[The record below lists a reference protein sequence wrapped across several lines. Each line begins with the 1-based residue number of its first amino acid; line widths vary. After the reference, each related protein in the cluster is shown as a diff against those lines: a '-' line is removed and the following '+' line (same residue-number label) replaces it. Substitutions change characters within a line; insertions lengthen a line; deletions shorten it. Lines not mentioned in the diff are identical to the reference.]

1 MAYTFDW
8 GVLLVYRH
16 LLWQGLL
23 LTVQIS
29 ALSMVLSLVLGGVL
43 GLGRRAE
50 VMPVRWLCGA
60 YIEFFRNIPLIVQL
74 FFWYFAVGLEAFPA
88 AVIGL
93 TVYTSAYIAEVI
105 RSGLQSI
112 PRTQIEAARSFG
124 MTPFQALRHVVL
136 PQALMRVIPPLGVE
150 FINVIKNSSI
160 AMTIS
165 VTELTFQTQ
174 QIGSLT
180 FRGFEAATAITI
192 LCAARAR
199 RRCCSWPRSS
209 GWCGWTCGWAEGHGS
224 PASSSRTCPTCSPG
238 CSSR

>member
-50 VMPVRWLCGA
+50 VMPLRWLCGA

-74 FFWYFAVGLEAFPA
+74 FFWYFAVGLVAFPA

-174 QIGSLT
+174 QIESLT

-192 LCAARAR
+192 LYVLL
-199 RRCCSWPRSS
+199 
-209 GWCGWTCGWAEGHGS
+209 
-224 PASSSRTCPTCSPG
+224 ASSIVLLMAAIERLVRLDLRVG
-238 CSSR
+238 

>member
-8 GVLLVYRH
+8 SVLLVYRH
-16 LLWQGLL
+16 LLWRGLL
-23 LTVQIS
+23 LTVEIS
-29 ALSMVLSLVLGGVL
+29 ALSMVLSLVLGG
-43 GLGRRAE
+43 GIGIGRRAE
-50 VMPVRWLCGA
+50 AVPLRWLCGA

-74 FFWYFAVGLEAFPA
+74 FFWYFAVGLESFPA

-93 TVYTSAYIAEVI
+93 TVYTSAYIAEVM
-105 RSGLQSI
+105 RSGLRSI

-124 MTPFQALRHVVL
+124 MTPYQTIRHVVL

-174 QIGSLT
+174 QIESLT

-192 LCAARAR
+192 LYVLLALSIVLLMAAIERAVR
-199 RRCCSWPRSS
+199 LDVRVS
-209 GWCGWTCGWAEGHGS
+209 
-224 PASSSRTCPTCSPG
+224 
-238 CSSR
+238 

>member
-8 GVLLVYRH
+8 SVLLVYRH
-16 LLWQGLL
+16 LLWRGLL
-23 LTVQIS
+23 LTVEIS
-29 ALSMVLSLVLGGVL
+29 ALSLVLSLVLGGVI
-43 GLGRRAE
+43 GIGRRAE
-50 VMPVRWLCGA
+50 AASLRWLCGA

-74 FFWYFAVGLEAFPA
+74 FFWYFAVGLESFPA

-93 TVYTSAYIAEVI
+93 TVYTSAYIAEVM

-124 MTPFQALRHVVL
+124 MTRYQTIRYVVL

-174 QIGSLT
+174 QIESLT

-192 LCAARAR
+192 LYVLLALSIVLLLAAIERAVR
-199 RRCCSWPRSS
+199 LDVRV
-209 GWCGWTCGWAEGHGS
+209 G
-224 PASSSRTCPTCSPG
+224 
-238 CSSR
+238 

>member
-1 MAYTFDW
+1 MP
-8 GVLLVYRH
+8 
-16 LLWQGLL
+16 LL
-23 LTVQIS
+23 L
-29 ALSMVLSLVLGGVL
+29 
-43 GLGRRAE
+43 
-50 VMPVRWLCGA
+50 
-60 YIEFFRNIPLIVQL
+60 QL

-124 MTPFQALRHVVL
+124 MTPYQVIRHVVL

-165 VTELTFQTQ
+165 ITELTFQTQ
-174 QIGSLT
+174 QIESLT

-192 LCAARAR
+192 LYVLLALAIVAAMATIERLVR
-199 RRCCSWPRSS
+199 LDLRL
-209 GWCGWTCGWAEGHGS
+209 G
-224 PASSSRTCPTCSPG
+224 
-238 CSSR
+238 

>member
-1 MAYTFDW
+1 MAYKFDW

-43 GLGRRAE
+43 GIGRRAE
-50 VMPVRWLCGA
+50 AVSIRWLCGA

-112 PRTQIEAARSFG
+112 PRTQIEAARAFG
-124 MTPFQALRHVVL
+124 MTPFQAIRHVVL

-174 QIGSLT
+174 QIESLT

-192 LCAARAR
+192 LYVLL
-199 RRCCSWPRSS
+199 
-209 GWCGWTCGWAEGHGS
+209 
-224 PASSSRTCPTCSPG
+224 ASSIVVLLAAIERLVRLDLRVG
-238 CSSR
+238 

>member
-1 MAYTFDW
+1 MAYKFDW

-16 LLWQGLL
+16 LLWQGLV
-23 LTVQIS
+23 LTVQLS
-29 ALSMVLSLVLGGVL
+29 ALGMVLSLVLGGVI
-43 GLGRRAE
+43 GLCRRVEAK
-50 VMPVRWLCGA
+50 PVRWLCGA
-60 YIEFFRNIPLIVQL
+60 YTEFFRNIPLIVQL

-124 MTPFQALRHVVL
+124 MTPYQVIRHVVL

-165 VTELTFQTQ
+165 ITELTFQTQ
-174 QIGSLT
+174 QIESLT

-192 LCAARAR
+192 LYVLLALAIVALMATIERLVR
-199 RRCCSWPRSS
+199 LDLRL
-209 GWCGWTCGWAEGHGS
+209 G
-224 PASSSRTCPTCSPG
+224 
-238 CSSR
+238 

>member
-1 MAYTFDW
+1 MAYKFDW

-29 ALSMVLSLVLGGVL
+29 ALSMVLSLVLGGVI

-74 FFWYFAVGLEAFPA
+74 FFWYFAVGLVAFPA

-124 MTPFQALRHVVL
+124 MTPFQAMRHVVL

-174 QIGSLT
+174 QIESLT

-192 LCAARAR
+192 LYVLL
-199 RRCCSWPRSS
+199 
-209 GWCGWTCGWAEGHGS
+209 
-224 PASSSRTCPTCSPG
+224 ASSIVLLMAAIERLVRLDLRVG
-238 CSSR
+238 

>member
-1 MAYTFDW
+1 MAYKFDW

-29 ALSMVLSLVLGGVL
+29 GLSMVLSLVLGGVI

-174 QIGSLT
+174 QIESLT

-192 LCAARAR
+192 LYVLL
-199 RRCCSWPRSS
+199 
-209 GWCGWTCGWAEGHGS
+209 
-224 PASSSRTCPTCSPG
+224 ASSIVLLMAAIERLVRLDLRVG
-238 CSSR
+238 

>member
-1 MAYTFDW
+1 MAYKFDW

-16 LLWQGLL
+16 LLWQGLV
-23 LTVQIS
+23 LTVQLS
-29 ALSMVLSLVLGGVL
+29 ALGMVLSLVLGGMI

-50 VMPVRWLCGA
+50 ATPLRWLCGA

-124 MTPFQALRHVVL
+124 MTPFQVIRHVVL

-174 QIGSLT
+174 QIESLT
-180 FRGFEAATAITI
+180 FRGFEAATAITLLYVLLALTI
-192 LCAARAR
+192 VLLMAAIERVVR
-199 RRCCSWPRSS
+199 LDLRV
-209 GWCGWTCGWAEGHGS
+209 G
-224 PASSSRTCPTCSPG
+224 
-238 CSSR
+238 

>member
-1 MAYTFDW
+1 MAYKFDW
-8 GVLLVYRH
+8 GVLLVYKH
-16 LLWQGLL
+16 LLWQGLV
-23 LTVQIS
+23 LTVQLS
-29 ALSMVLSLVLGGVL
+29 ALGMVLSLALGGL
-43 GLGRRAE
+43 IGLGRRAE
-50 VMPVRWLCGA
+50 AAPLRWLCGA

-124 MTPFQALRHVVL
+124 MTPVQSIRHVIL

-165 VTELTFQTQ
+165 ITELTFQTQ
-174 QIGSLT
+174 QIESLT

-192 LCAARAR
+192 LYVLLALAIVLLMAAIERLVR
-199 RRCCSWPRSS
+199 LDLRL
-209 GWCGWTCGWAEGHGS
+209 G
-224 PASSSRTCPTCSPG
+224 
-238 CSSR
+238 

>member
-1 MAYTFDW
+1 MAYKFDW

-29 ALSMVLSLVLGGVL
+29 GLSMLLSLLL
-43 GLGRRAE
+43 GLVIGIGRRAE
-50 VMPVRWLCGA
+50 ARPVRWCCGV
-60 YIEFFRNIPLIVQL
+60 YVEFFRNIPLIVQL
-74 FFWYFAVGLEAFPA
+74 FFWYFAVGLQAFPA

-105 RSGLQSI
+105 RSGLQAI

-124 MTPFQALRHVVL
+124 LTPFQAIRHVLL

-174 QIGSLT
+174 QIESLT
-180 FRGFEAATAITI
+180 FRGFEAATAITVLYVLLASAI
-192 LCAARAR
+192 VLLMAALERLARLDLRA
-199 RRCCSWPRSS
+199 
-209 GWCGWTCGWAEGHGS
+209 G
-224 PASSSRTCPTCSPG
+224 
-238 CSSR
+238 

>member
-8 GVLLVYRH
+8 SVLLVYRH
-16 LLWQGLL
+16 LLRQGLL
-23 LTVQIS
+23 LTVEIS
-29 ALSMVLSLVLGGVL
+29 AASMVLSLALGGVI
-43 GLGRRAE
+43 GIGRRADA
-50 VMPVRWLCGA
+50 VSLRWLCGA

-74 FFWYFAVGLEAFPA
+74 FFWYFAVGLESFPA

-93 TVYTSAYIAEVI
+93 TVYTSAYIAEVM

-124 MTPFQALRHVVL
+124 MTPYQAIRHVVL
-136 PQALMRVIPPLGVE
+136 PQALIRVIPPLGIE

-174 QIGSLT
+174 QIESMT

-192 LCAARAR
+192 LYVLLALSIVLLMAAIERAVR
-199 RRCCSWPRSS
+199 LDLRV
-209 GWCGWTCGWAEGHGS
+209 G
-224 PASSSRTCPTCSPG
+224 
-238 CSSR
+238 

>member
-1 MAYTFDW
+1 MAYKFDW

-16 LLWQGLL
+16 LLWQGLV
-23 LTVQIS
+23 LTVQLS
-29 ALSMVLSLVLGGVL
+29 ALGMVLSLVLGGVI

-50 VMPVRWLCGA
+50 AKAVRWLCGA

-93 TVYTSAYIAEVI
+93 TVYTSAYSAEVI

-124 MTPFQALRHVVL
+124 MTPYQVIRHVVL

-165 VTELTFQTQ
+165 ITELTFQTQ
-174 QIGSLT
+174 QIESLT

-192 LCAARAR
+192 LYVLLALAIVALMATIERLVR
-199 RRCCSWPRSS
+199 LDLRL
-209 GWCGWTCGWAEGHGS
+209 G
-224 PASSSRTCPTCSPG
+224 
-238 CSSR
+238 

>member
-43 GLGRRAE
+43 GLGRRAG

-174 QIGSLT
+174 QIESLT

-192 LCAARAR
+192 LYVLL
-199 RRCCSWPRSS
+199 
-209 GWCGWTCGWAEGHGS
+209 
-224 PASSSRTCPTCSPG
+224 ASSIVLLMAAIERVVRLDLRG
-238 CSSR
+238 G

>member
-1 MAYTFDW
+1 MAYKFDW

-23 LTVQIS
+23 LTVQLS
-29 ALSMVLSLVLGGVL
+29 ALSMVLSLALGGVI
-43 GLGRRAE
+43 GLGRRMEAA
-50 VMPVRWLCGA
+50 PLRWLCGA

-124 MTPFQALRHVVL
+124 MTPVQAIRHVLL

-174 QIGSLT
+174 QIESLT

-192 LCAARAR
+192 LYVILALAIVLLMAAIERLVR
-199 RRCCSWPRSS
+199 LDLRL
-209 GWCGWTCGWAEGHGS
+209 G
-224 PASSSRTCPTCSPG
+224 
-238 CSSR
+238 

>member
-174 QIGSLT
+174 QIESLT

-192 LCAARAR
+192 LYVLL
-199 RRCCSWPRSS
+199 
-209 GWCGWTCGWAEGHGS
+209 
-224 PASSSRTCPTCSPG
+224 ASSIVLFMAAIERLVRLDLRVG
-238 CSSR
+238 

>member
-1 MAYTFDW
+1 MAYKFDW

-16 LLWQGLL
+16 LLWQGLV
-23 LTVQIS
+23 LTVQLS
-29 ALSMVLSLVLGGVL
+29 ALGMVLSLVLGGMI

-50 VMPVRWLCGA
+50 AKPLRWLCGA

-74 FFWYFAVGLEAFPA
+74 FFWYFAVGLQAFPA

-124 MTPFQALRHVVL
+124 MTPYQVIRHVVL

-165 VTELTFQTQ
+165 ITELTFQTQ
-174 QIGSLT
+174 QIESLT
-180 FRGFEAATAITI
+180 FRGFEAATAITMLYVI
-192 LCAARAR
+192 LALAIVLLMAAIERLVR
-199 RRCCSWPRSS
+199 LDLRV
-209 GWCGWTCGWAEGHGS
+209 G
-224 PASSSRTCPTCSPG
+224 
-238 CSSR
+238 

>member
-8 GVLLVYRH
+8 SVLLVYRH
-16 LLWQGLL
+16 LLWRGLL
-23 LTVQIS
+23 LTVEIS
-29 ALSMVLSLVLGGVL
+29 ALSMVLSLILGGAI
-43 GLGRRAE
+43 GIGRRAE
-50 VMPVRWLCGA
+50 AASLRWLFGA

-74 FFWYFAVGLEAFPA
+74 FFWYFAVGLESFPA

-105 RSGLQSI
+105 RAGLQSI

-124 MTPFQALRHVVL
+124 MTPYQSIRHVVL

-174 QIGSLT
+174 QIESLT

-192 LCAARAR
+192 LYVLLALSIVLLLAAIERAVR
-199 RRCCSWPRSS
+199 LDLRM
-209 GWCGWTCGWAEGHGS
+209 G
-224 PASSSRTCPTCSPG
+224 
-238 CSSR
+238 

>member
-50 VMPVRWLCGA
+50 VRPVRWLCGA

-124 MTPFQALRHVVL
+124 MTPFQAIRHVVL

-174 QIGSLT
+174 QIESLT

-192 LCAARAR
+192 LYVLL
-199 RRCCSWPRSS
+199 
-209 GWCGWTCGWAEGHGS
+209 
-224 PASSSRTCPTCSPG
+224 ASSIVLFMAAIERLVRLDLRVG
-238 CSSR
+238 

>member
-8 GVLLVYRH
+8 SVLLVYRH
-16 LLWQGLL
+16 LLWRGLL
-23 LTVQIS
+23 LTVEIS
-29 ALSMVLSLVLGGVL
+29 ALSLVLSLVLGGVI
-43 GLGRRAE
+43 GIGRRAE
-50 VMPVRWLCGA
+50 AASVRWLCGA

-74 FFWYFAVGLEAFPA
+74 FFWYFAVGLGSFPA

-93 TVYTSAYIAEVI
+93 TVYTSAYIAEVM

-124 MTPFQALRHVVL
+124 MTPYQTIRHVVL

-174 QIGSLT
+174 QIESLT

-192 LCAARAR
+192 LYVLLALSIVLLLAAIERAVR
-199 RRCCSWPRSS
+199 LDVRV
-209 GWCGWTCGWAEGHGS
+209 G
-224 PASSSRTCPTCSPG
+224 
-238 CSSR
+238 

>member
-1 MAYTFDW
+1 MAYKFDW

-29 ALSMVLSLVLGGVL
+29 ALSMVLSLVLGGVI

-105 RSGLQSI
+105 RAGLQSI

-174 QIGSLT
+174 QIESLT
-180 FRGFEAATAITI
+180 FRGFEAATAVTI
-192 LCAARAR
+192 LYVLL
-199 RRCCSWPRSS
+199 
-209 GWCGWTCGWAEGHGS
+209 
-224 PASSSRTCPTCSPG
+224 ASSIVLLMAAIERLVRLDLRVG
-238 CSSR
+238 